1 MSDVGDELLQLAE
14 QLASHGAKDR
24 DTALIAPLERV
35 GVVLEKFNHSASGSW
50 LGYHANVYYALFQ
63 QPPPGAHFSSEWGL
77 GDRFSLGTTG
87 NWREYSPEAVKNAI
101 WHEVGEID
109 LSPTRAA
116 SSAARE
122 AFDVLKSQVQV
133 ALAAA
138 NAGKTDKFLEKL
150 EEDATGV
157 RARTAADIVHGMR
170 PGRVFSRDSTAMSQG
185 FHTPPHASIFAE
197 TAALRQPFK
206 ACDKLS
212 VIAKQAGSYLVRR
225 QQSDARNRL
234 VGTNVFIGHGQ
245 SSAWKDLRD
254 FIKDRLR
261 LPWDEFNRVPVAGV
275 TNIARLS
282 QMLDAAA
289 IAFLVMTG
297 EDEQRDGKL
306 NARMNV
312 VHEAGLFQ
320 GRLGFQRAIIL
331 LEDGCEEF
339 SNINGLGQIRFPNG
353 NITAKFE
360 DIRLVLEREGLIEAA
375 V

>member
-14 QLASHGAKDR
+14 QLAPHGAKDR
-24 DTALIAPLERV
+24 DRAIIAPLERV
-35 GVVLEKFNHSASGSW
+35 GTVLERFNSSASGSW
-50 LGYHANVYYALFQ
+50 IGYHANVYYELFQ

-77 GDRFSLGTTG
+77 MDRFSLGTKG
-87 NWREYSPEAVKNAI
+87 NWREYSSEAVKNAI
-101 WHEVGEID
+101 WKEVGEID
-109 LSPTRAA
+109 LSATRSA
-116 SSAARE
+116 SSAAHE
-122 AFDVLKSQVQV
+122 ALDVVKPQVQV

-138 NAGKTDKFLEKL
+138 NADKADKFLEKV
-150 EEDATGV
+150 EEDVKAV
-157 RARTAADIVHGMR
+157 HARTAAEIVHSMS
-170 PGRVFSRDSTAMSQG
+170 PGQVMSRDSTAMGQG
-185 FHTPPHASIFAE
+185 FHPPPHVSVFAE
-197 TAALRQPFK
+197 MAALRQPFK

-212 VIAKQAGSYLVRR
+212 VLAKQAGSYLVRR
-225 QQSDARNRL
+225 RQADARNRL

-245 SSAWKDLRD
+245 SSAWKDLKD

-261 LPWDEFNRVPVAGV
+261 LPWDEFNRVPIAGF

-289 IAFLVMTG
+289 IAFLVMTA

-339 SNINGLGQIRFPNG
+339 SNIHGLGQIRFPKG
-353 NITAKFE
+353 SIAAKFE
-360 DIRLVLEREGLIEAA
+360 DIRLVLEREGLIETA